1 MCNFRQ
7 VMRAFAALPFILAA
21 ACFPE
26 GATDPMSEA
35 GSMVANTVPP
45 AAGLVSSSAAPAPS
59 VYVSTKGGKAVAGA
73 PVSFTV
79 TSGNGTVS
87 AASVKTD
94 KQGIASVGWTYGG
107 LPGENV
113 LTATLGTLSPV
124 TFKVTTTGGG
134 PTEMSKVN
142 DGQSAPVGEALP
154 QPVSVVVRNASGQPV
169 AGAIVVFTAKSGS
182 TLSAPGETGA
192 VVSTDAQGRAGTVWT
207 MATVPGKDTLTADVD
222 GLPTSVFV
230 ATAVVGAPAEI
241 LTTGADQTGTVDLTL
256 ASPLGITVR
265 DKYHN
270 VISGLAVTWAPQNGG
285 AATPA
290 TDMTDASGQ
299 SSTQWRLPVTAGE
312 ATLNASAGA
321 LVAVFHA
328 TANAGAPTQLIK
340 MASSDGQSGDPGQ
353 PLPQPISVTVRDAHD
368 NPVPNVAV
376 SFSTASGSANPA
388 TATTTSTGQANTTWT
403 LGTTSGS
410 VTMNVSAAGV
420 ANPVTFT
427 ATVNAPDP
435 CSSHGVLVI
444 GTAVTGNLANSQC
457 ASPLTRSF
465 ADIWTLNLN
474 GSTPLEIIQT
484 SDVANEDMFLTL
496 FRGQYASSQLVGA
509 NDDVDPNNGNY
520 NSDIRFLGGSGKF
533 LVGAAF
539 MTSYV
544 GDHGGAYHL
553 TAKSWSGAV
562 TLCQD
567 VYAVNGT
574 STNQQL
580 DNDDCP
586 AMGAR
591 NHSDRVYVMLKPGET
606 VTVSMGSSVFDA
618 KLEMEDG
625 YGTIVASDDNGGGGT
640 NARLTW
646 TAPATGASV
655 DTYSIYATS
664 VLANGGGSYSFAVS
678 VTPPPAASPAMTT
691 TSTATSSPV
700 VGPGVQR
707 LFSAPKVNKTLR

>member
-1 MCNFRQ
+1 MQRFRQ
-7 VMRAFAALPFILAA
+7 VTRALAALPLILAA
-21 ACFPE
+21 GCFPE

-35 GSMVANTVPP
+35 GSMVAKTVPP
-45 AAGLVSSSAAPAPS
+45 ATSLVSSSAAPAPS
-59 VYVSTKGGKAVAGA
+59 VLVSTNGGKAVAGA
-73 PVSFTV
+73 PVTFAV
-79 TSGNGTVS
+79 TAGNGTIS
-87 AASVKTD
+87 ATSVKTD
-94 KQGIASVGWTYGG
+94 KQGIASVAWTYGT
-107 LPGENV
+107 LPGDNV
-113 LTATLGTLSPV
+113 LTATLGTLPPV
-124 TFKVTTTGGG
+124 NFTVTTTGGG
-134 PTEMSKVN
+134 PTEMAKVN
-142 DGQSAPVGEALP
+142 DGQSAPGGEALP
-154 QPVSVVVRNASGQPV
+154 QPVSVIVRNASGQPV
-169 AGAIVVFTAKSGS
+169 AGAIVFFTAKSGS

-192 VVSTDAQGRAGTVWT
+192 AFSTDADGRASTVWT
-207 MATVPGKDTLTADVD
+207 MATVPGKDTLTAEVD
-222 GLPTSVFV
+222 GVPTSVFV
-230 ATAVVGAPAEI
+230 ATAVVGAPAEM
-241 LTTGADQTGTVDLTL
+241 LTTGGDQTGTVDLTL
-256 ASPLGITVR
+256 ATPLGITVR

-290 TDMTDASGQ
+290 TDMTDASGH
-299 SSTQWRLPVTAGE
+299 SSTQWRLPVTAGD
-312 ATLNASAGA
+312 ATLTASAGA

-368 NPVPNVAV
+368 NPVPNVSV
-376 SFSTASGSANPA
+376 SFTTASGSAGPA

-403 LGTTSGS
+403 LGTTTGA

-457 ASPLTRSF
+457 ASPLTRTF
-465 ADIWTLNLN
+465 VDLWTLNLSA
-474 GSTPLEIIQT
+474 STPLEIVET

-496 FRGQYASSQLVGA
+496 FRGQFASAQLVGA
-509 NDDVDPNNGNY
+509 NDDMDPNNGNY
-520 NSDIRFLGGSGKF
+520 NSDVRFLGGSGQF
-533 LVGAAF
+533 LVGASF
-539 MTSYV
+539 VTSYI

-562 TLCQD
+562 TSCQD

-574 STNQQL
+574 STTQQL

-591 NHSDRVYVMLKPGET
+591 NHSDRVFVMLKPGET
-606 VTVSMGSSVFDA
+606 ITVSMSSSVFDA

-625 YGTIVASDDNGGGGT
+625 SGVLVASDDNSGGGT
-640 NARLTW
+640 NARLTY
-646 TAPATGASV
+646 TAPTGGLSV

-664 VLANGGGSYSFAVS
+664 VLATGGGSYSFAVS
-678 VTPPPAASPAMTT
+678 VTPPPAASAAMRT
-691 TSTATSSPV
+691 TSATSAQ
-700 VGPGVQR
+700 VGPGVQK
-707 LFSAPKVNKTLR
+707 LFAPKANKTLR